1 MYVRGRTW
9 RGRRILNEG
18 ERVKDERIQAL
29 DPATK
34 LSVVLCDCTAAAG
47 ALARAHL
54 SGPTASHYLAQALA
68 GVTLLGAEPSQDEE
82 TVTFRL
88 DCPGP
93 LGGFLVEATAAGT
106 LRGYTKQ
113 KILNDF
119 DGFGAPKDAHVLGE
133 SGTFEIIRSVPG
145 TILASGAVAIN
156 DKIGVANDKIG
167 VADLRVRI
175 HNFIAQG
182 LDAFFAQSLQRRVRT
197 AVTAA
202 AGDDG
207 VPVYARGALVECPPD
222 GDVAAFEAVAETFAS
237 GAVRKALASGT
248 ASARTLL
255 KKLGLPHAEVRS
267 TTPLSFACRCSAE
280 RAEAMLAAIPEAER
294 AALPP
299 QLDVT
304 CHMCGRTWT
313 VSTRR
318 TEKEA

>member
-1 MYVRGRTW
+1 MT
-9 RGRRILNEG
+9 
-18 ERVKDERIQAL
+18 DERIQAL

-47 ALARAHL
+47 ALARGHL
-54 SGPTASHYLAQALA
+54 SGPTASYYLAEALA
-68 GVTLLGAEPSQDEE
+68 GVALLGAETSQDEE

-119 DGFGAPKDAHVLGE
+119 DGLGAPKDAKVLGE
-133 SGTFEIIRSVPG
+133 TGTFEIIRSIPG
-145 TILASGAVAIN
+145 AILASGAVAVGAPRRG
-156 DKIGVANDKIG
+156 DRSETFV
-167 VADLRVRI
+167 
-175 HNFIAQG
+175 AQG

-197 AVTAA
+197 AVAAA

-222 GDVAAFEAVAETFAS
+222 GDASAFEAVAETFVS
-237 GAVRKALASGT
+237 GAVQKALASGT

-318 TEKEA
+318 TEKGA

>member
-1 MYVRGRTW
+1 M
-9 RGRRILNEG
+9 N
-18 ERVKDERIQAL
+18 DERIQAL

-34 LSVVLCDCTAAAG
+34 LAVVLCDCTAAARD
-47 ALARAHL
+47 LARAHL

-68 GVTLLGAEPSQDEE
+68 GVSLLGAETSQDEE

-106 LRGYTKQ
+106 LRGYTKL

-119 DGFGAPKDAHVLGE
+119 DGLGAPKDAQVLGE
-133 SGTFEIIRSVPG
+133 TGTFEIIRSVPG
-145 TILASGAVAIN
+145 EILASGAVAVGAP
-156 DKIGVANDKIG
+156 DRGGRLGTFV
-167 VADLRVRI
+167 
-175 HNFIAQG
+175 AQG

-197 AVTAA
+197 AVAAA

-207 VPVYARGALVECPPD
+207 APVYARGALVECPPD
-222 GDVAAFEAVAETFAS
+222 GDAAAFKAVAEVFAS
-237 GAVRKALASGT
+237 GAVQKALASAT
-248 ASARTLL
+248 VSVRTLL

-267 TTPLSFACRCSAE
+267 TNPLAFACRCSAE
-280 RAEAMLAAIPEAER
+280 RAEAMLAAIPEVER

-299 QLDVT
+299 QIDVT

-318 TEKEA
+318 TEEGA

>member
-1 MYVRGRTW
+1 MAT
-9 RGRRILNEG
+9 
-18 ERVKDERIQAL
+18 DERIQAL

-47 ALARAHL
+47 ALARGHL
-54 SGPTASHYLAQALA
+54 SGPTASYYLAEALA
-68 GVTLLGAEPSQDEE
+68 GVALLGAETSQDEE

-119 DGFGAPKDAHVLGE
+119 DGLGAPKDAKVLGE
-133 SGTFEIIRSVPG
+133 TGTFEIIRSIPG
-145 TILASGAVAIN
+145 AILASGAVAVGAPRRG
-156 DKIGVANDKIG
+156 DRSETFV
-167 VADLRVRI
+167 
-175 HNFIAQG
+175 AQG

-197 AVTAA
+197 AVAAA

-222 GDVAAFEAVAETFAS
+222 GDAAAFEAVAETFAS
-237 GAVRKALASGT
+237 GAVQKALASGT
-248 ASARTLL
+248 VSARTLL
-255 KKLGLPHAEVRS
+255 KKLGLPQAELRS

-318 TEKEA
+318 TEKGA

>member
-1 MYVRGRTW
+1 M
-9 RGRRILNEG
+9 N
-18 ERVKDERIQAL
+18 DERIQAL
-29 DPATK
+29 DPTTK
-34 LSVVLCDCTAAAG
+34 IAVVLCDCTAAAG
-47 ALARAHL
+47 ALASGHL
-54 SGPTASHYLAQALA
+54 SGPTASYYLAEALA
-68 GVTLLGAEPSQDEE
+68 GVALLGAETSQDEE

-119 DGFGAPKDAHVLGE
+119 DGLGTPKDAKVLGE
-133 SGTFEIIRSVPG
+133 TGTFEIIRSIPG
-145 TILASGAVAIN
+145 AILASGAVA
-156 DKIGVANDKIG
+156 VAAPRRGDRPETF
-167 VADLRVRI
+167 V
-175 HNFIAQG
+175 AQG

-222 GDVAAFEAVAETFAS
+222 GDAAAFEAVVEAFAS
-237 GAVRKALASGT
+237 GAVQKALASGT
-248 ASARTLL
+248 VSARTLL

-280 RAEAMLAAIPEAER
+280 RAEAMLAAIPETER

-318 TEKEA
+318 TEKGA

>member
-1 MYVRGRTW
+1 M
-9 RGRRILNEG
+9 N
-18 ERVKDERIQAL
+18 DERIQAL

-34 LSVVLCDCTAAAG
+34 LAVVLCDCTAAARD
-47 ALARAHL
+47 LARAHL

-68 GVTLLGAEPSQDEE
+68 GVSLLGAETSQDEE

-88 DCPGP
+88 DCPGL

-106 LRGYTKQ
+106 LRGYTKL

-119 DGFGAPKDAHVLGE
+119 DGLGAPKDVQVLGE
-133 SGTFEIIRSVPG
+133 TGTFEIIRSVPG
-145 TILASGAVAIN
+145 EILASGAVA
-156 DKIGVANDKIG
+156 
-167 VADLRVRI
+167 VRTPDRGGRLGT
-175 HNFIAQG
+175 FVAQG

-197 AVTAA
+197 AVAAA

-207 VPVYARGALVECPPD
+207 APVYARGALVECPPD
-222 GDVAAFEAVAETFAS
+222 GDAAAFKAVAEVFAS
-237 GAVRKALASGT
+237 GAVQKALASGT
-248 ASARTLL
+248 VSARTLL
-255 KKLGLPHAEVRS
+255 KKLGLPRAETRR
-267 TTPLSFACRCSAE
+267 TDPLSFACRCSAE

-299 QLDVT
+299 QIDVT

-318 TEKEA
+318 TEEGA

>member
-1 MYVRGRTW
+1 M
-9 RGRRILNEG
+9 N
-18 ERVKDERIQAL
+18 DERIQAL

-34 LSVVLCDCTAAAG
+34 LAVVLCDCTAAARD
-47 ALARAHL
+47 LARAHL

-68 GVTLLGAEPSQDEE
+68 GVSLLGAEMSQDEE

-106 LRGYTKQ
+106 LRGYTKL

-119 DGFGAPKDAHVLGE
+119 DGLGAPKDAQVLGE
-133 SGTFEIIRSVPG
+133 TGTFEIIRSVPG
-145 TILASGAVAIN
+145 EILASGAVA
-156 DKIGVANDKIG
+156 VAAEGKVG
-167 VADLRVRI
+167 GLV
-175 HNFIAQG
+175 AQG

-197 AVTAA
+197 AVAAA

-207 VPVYARGALVECPPD
+207 MPTYARGALVECPPD
-222 GDVAAFEAVAETFAS
+222 GDAAAFEAVAEAFAS
-237 GAVRKALASGT
+237 GAARKALAT
-248 ASARTLL
+248 APVSARTLL

-267 TTPLSFACRCSAE
+267 TKPLAFACRCSAE

-299 QLDVT
+299 QIDVT

-313 VSTRR
+313 VLTRR
-318 TEKEA
+318 TEEGA

>member
-1 MYVRGRTW
+1 MT
-9 RGRRILNEG
+9 
-18 ERVKDERIQAL
+18 DERIQAL

-68 GVTLLGAEPSQDEE
+68 GVTLLGAETSQDEE

-119 DGFGAPKDAHVLGE
+119 DGLGAPKDAQVLGE

-145 TILASGAVAIN
+145 TILASGAVAVGSPRRG
-156 DKIGVANDKIG
+156 DRPGTFVA
-167 VADLRVRI
+167 R
-175 HNFIAQG
+175 G

-197 AVTAA
+197 AVAAA

-222 GDVAAFEAVAETFAS
+222 GDAAAFERVAAAFES
-237 GAVRKALASGT
+237 GAAQKALAA
-248 ASARTLL
+248 ASVSPRTLL
-255 KKLGLPHAEVRS
+255 
-267 TTPLSFACRCSAE
+267 
-280 RAEAMLAAIPEAER
+280 
-294 AALPP
+294 
-299 QLDVT
+299 
-304 CHMCGRTWT
+304 
-313 VSTRR
+313 
-318 TEKEA
+318 

>member
-1 MYVRGRTW
+1 M
-9 RGRRILNEG
+9 N
-18 ERVKDERIQAL
+18 DERIQAL

-34 LSVVLCDCTAAAG
+34 LAVVLCDCTAAARD
-47 ALARAHL
+47 LARAHL
-54 SGPTASHYLAQALA
+54 SGPTASYYLAQALA
-68 GVTLLGAEPSQDEE
+68 GVALLGAETSQDEE

-106 LRGYTKQ
+106 LRGYTKM

-119 DGFGAPKDAHVLGE
+119 DGLGAPKDSKVLGE
-133 SGTFEIIRSVPG
+133 TGTFEIIRSVPG
-145 TILASGAVAIN
+145 EILASGAVA
-156 DKIGVANDKIG
+156 VAAEGKMG
-167 VADLRVRI
+167 GLV
-175 HNFIAQG
+175 AQG

-197 AVTAA
+197 AVAAA

-222 GDVAAFEAVAETFAS
+222 GDAAAFAAVAEVFAS
-237 GAVRKALASGT
+237 GAVQKALAT
-248 ASARTLL
+248 ATVSARTLL
-255 KKLGLPHAEVRS
+255 KKLGLPHAEVRG

-318 TEKEA
+318 TEEDT

>member
-1 MYVRGRTW
+1 M
-9 RGRRILNEG
+9 N
-18 ERVKDERIQAL
+18 DERIQAL

-34 LSVVLCDCTAAAG
+34 IAVVLCDCTAAARD
-47 ALARAHL
+47 LARAHL

-68 GVTLLGAEPSQDEE
+68 GVSLLGAETSQDEE

-88 DCPGP
+88 ECPGP

-106 LRGYTKQ
+106 LRGYTKL

-119 DGFGAPKDAHVLGE
+119 DGLGVPKDSKVLGE
-133 SGTFEIIRSVPG
+133 TGTFEIIRSVPG
-145 TILASGAVAIN
+145 EILASGAVA
-156 DKIGVANDKIG
+156 VAAHGD
-167 VADLRVRI
+167 RI
-175 HNFIAQG
+175 ISQG

-197 AVTAA
+197 AVAAA

-222 GDVAAFEAVAETFAS
+222 GDAAAFAAVAEVFAS
-237 GAVRKALASGT
+237 GAVQKALAT
-248 ASARTLL
+248 ATVSARTLL
-255 KKLGLPHAEVRS
+255 KKLGLPQAEVRR
-267 TTPLSFACRCSAE
+267 TDPLSFACRCSAE

-299 QLDVT
+299 QIDVT

-313 VSTRR
+313 VLTRR
-318 TEKEA
+318 TEEGA

>member
-1 MYVRGRTW
+1 MT
-9 RGRRILNEG
+9 
-18 ERVKDERIQAL
+18 DERIQAL

-47 ALARAHL
+47 SLARAHL

-68 GVTLLGAEPSQDEE
+68 GVTLLGAETSQDEE

-119 DGFGAPKDAHVLGE
+119 DGLGAPKDAQVLGE

-145 TILASGAVAIN
+145 TILASGAVAV
-156 DKIGVANDKIG
+156 GSPRRGGRPGTFVA
-167 VADLRVRI
+167 R
-175 HNFIAQG
+175 G

-197 AVTAA
+197 AVAAA

-222 GDVAAFEAVAETFAS
+222 GDAAAFEQVAAAFES
-237 GAVRKALASGT
+237 GAAQKALAA
-248 ASARTLL
+248 ASVSPRTLL
-255 KKLGLPHAEVRS
+255 KKLGLPQAELRG
-267 TTPLSFACRCSAE
+267 TDPISFACRCSAA
-280 RAEAMLAAIPEAER
+280 RAEAMLAALPEAER

-304 CHMCGRTWT
+304 CHLCGRTWT
-313 VSTRR
+313 VATRR
-318 TEKEA
+318 TEEG

>member
-1 MYVRGRTW
+1 M
-9 RGRRILNEG
+9 N
-18 ERVKDERIQAL
+18 DERIQAL

-34 LSVVLCDCTAAAG
+34 LAVVLCDCTAAARD
-47 ALARAHL
+47 LARAHL
-54 SGPTASHYLAQALA
+54 SGPTASYYLAQALA
-68 GVTLLGAEPSQDEE
+68 GVSLLGAEMSQDEE
-82 TVTFRL
+82 TVTLRL

-93 LGGFLVEATAAGT
+93 LGGFLVEATAVGT

-119 DGFGAPKDAHVLGE
+119 DGLGAPKDAQVLGE
-133 SGTFEIIRSVPG
+133 TGTFEIIRSVPG
-145 TILASGAVAIN
+145 TILASGAVAVG
-156 DKIGVANDKIG
+156 KKVG
-167 VADLRVRI
+167 VAD
-175 HNFIAQG
+175 G

-197 AVTAA
+197 AVAAA

-222 GDVAAFEAVAETFAS
+222 GDAAAFAAVAETFAS
-237 GAVRKALASGT
+237 GAVQKALAT
-248 ASARTLL
+248 ATVSARTLL
-255 KKLGLPHAEVRS
+255 KKIGLPHAEVRG

-280 RAEAMLAAIPEAER
+280 RAEAMFAAIPEAER

-318 TEKEA
+318 TEEGA

>member
-1 MYVRGRTW
+1 M
-9 RGRRILNEG
+9 N
-18 ERVKDERIQAL
+18 DERIQAL

-34 LSVVLCDCTAAAG
+34 LSVVLCDCTTAAG
-47 ALARAHL
+47 ALARGHL

-68 GVTLLGAEPSQDEE
+68 GVSLLGAETSQDEE

-93 LGGFLVEATAAGT
+93 LGGFLVEATAVGT
-106 LRGYTKQ
+106 LRGYTKM

-119 DGFGAPKDAHVLGE
+119 DGLGAPKDAQVLGE
-133 SGTFEIIRSVPG
+133 TGTFEIIRSIPG
-145 TILASGAVAIN
+145 AILASGAVAVG
-156 DKIGVANDKIG
+156 KKVG
-167 VADLRVRI
+167 VAD
-175 HNFIAQG
+175 G

-197 AVTAA
+197 AVAAA

-222 GDVAAFEAVAETFAS
+222 GDAAAFAAVAEVFAS
-237 GAVRKALASGT
+237 GAVQKALASAT
-248 ASARTLL
+248 VSARTLL

-313 VSTRR
+313 VATRR
-318 TEKEA
+318 TEEES